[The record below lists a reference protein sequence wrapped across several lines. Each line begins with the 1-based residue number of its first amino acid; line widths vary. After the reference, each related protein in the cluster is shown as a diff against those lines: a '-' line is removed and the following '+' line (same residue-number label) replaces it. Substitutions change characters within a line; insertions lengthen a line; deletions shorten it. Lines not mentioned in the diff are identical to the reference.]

1 MNVGA
6 GSITNHCRRV
16 SRAIQMLG
24 PCFIKWPDDDQQ
36 AIISDNIEAK
46 SGLHLC
52 IGSGDGSHIN
62 QTEEPH

>member
-1 MNVGA
+1 
-6 GSITNHCRRV
+6 
-16 SRAIQMLG
+16 MLG
-24 PCFIKWPDDDQQ
+24 PCFIKWPDNDRQ

-46 SGLHLC
+46 LGLRLC